1 MSAGGSTAMTAL
13 ELLKVKQQEAYD
25 LALEK
30 HLAAGGDES
39 NFDKDNRTA
48 ATDLYNLADP
58 KNELKRLRDAAEFQR
73 KRDVERLANERAE
86 KRQVRKMKRG
96 HGTSAV
102 IPWKLLD
109 ALEGEKRAWEGER
122 TFLEFNKSKAAA
134 KRGKTGPS

>member
-1 MSAGGSTAMTAL
+1 M
-13 ELLKVKQQEAYD
+13 ER
-25 LALEK
+25 

-48 ATDLYNLADP
+48 STDLYNLADP
-58 KNELKRLRDAAEFQR
+58 KNELKRLRDAAEFER
-73 KRDVERLANERAE
+73 KRDVERLAKERAE

-96 HGTSAV
+96 HGTPAV

-122 TFLEFNKSKAAA
+122 AHLEFNKSKAAA
-134 KRGKTGPS
+134 KRGSA